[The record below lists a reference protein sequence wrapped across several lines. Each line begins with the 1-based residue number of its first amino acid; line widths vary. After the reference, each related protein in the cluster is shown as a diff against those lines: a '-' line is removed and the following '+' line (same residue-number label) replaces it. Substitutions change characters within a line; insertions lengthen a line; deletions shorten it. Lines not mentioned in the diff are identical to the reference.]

1 MAVLLNCGLINNVT
15 LHNACIKARPASD
28 GVIDY
33 TRFTALYMLILH
45 ISRNQITE
53 ATLGEKLVLL
63 QCSRC
68 NGEREEGVGD

>member
-1 MAVLLNCGLINNVT
+1 MLVLLNCSLINNVT

-28 GVIDY
+28 GVMDY

-53 ATLGEKLVLL
+53 AALGEKLVLL
-63 QCSRC
+63 QSSKVQWR
-68 NGEREEGVGD
+68 ERRG